1 VRAAFFE
8 EKSRRT
14 EVSELAVAGS
24 ESEPTNAERAAPNE
38 CCLGESMNPMPLQ
51 ISDLVAARRRAA
63 MPSSVPRP
71 LKSVGGR
78 ATPIPAHLRVTGV
91 ALSDDERVEIRRKLG
106 MRLGKF
112 ASSIERVT
120 VRAGDVNGPRGG
132 VDQECSVKVV
142 LSGLPRV
149 VVKRRDAICQP
160 HKAGATVGPHDD
172 ELGGCG
178 PGVIH
183 NRLCRRSRH
192 RYRLAIDS
200 ETGQQF
206 SKPAPRRR
214 LQIID

>member
-1 VRAAFFE
+1 MRAAFFE

-24 ESEPTNAERAAPNE
+24 ESEPTNAERAEQNE

-106 MRLGKF
+106 MRSRFYGATRPGDRGRRQSERRDCQGRRVRSIDLIVMGVSGRGALDVALLGSTTHHVIREG
-112 ASSIERVT
+112 AWPVLT
-120 VRAGDVNGPRGG
+120 VRTG
-132 VDQECSVKVV
+132 
-142 LSGLPRV
+142 
-149 VVKRRDAICQP
+149 KR
-160 HKAGATVGPHDD
+160 
-172 ELGGCG
+172 
-178 PGVIH
+178 
-183 NRLCRRSRH
+183 
-192 RYRLAIDS
+192 
-200 ETGQQF
+200 
-206 SKPAPRRR
+206 
-214 LQIID
+214 